1 MHEPQGSC
9 SHCSPETVSASKL
22 FFCASPSSR
31 LWTVC
36 LCRFPTFQFGRCA
49 ALQSVALPG
58 GNHVKS
64 ECRLCPQSP
73 ATERAAS
80 PVIPRRSLRSFL
92 VSFVRFYKAQA
103 KDTCILMLHKKCS
116 SVIKQIHTSEIDG
129 MKLKGTDPKTWSL
142 KVNLSSLNIYSQVY
156 LTSVLRLDLMWYF
169 RLIVPFCPLLGILAS
184 WAWQQIIGFVT
195 KWKIRVSRDII

>member
-1 MHEPQGSC
+1 MS
-9 SHCSPETVSASKL
+9 TVSS
-22 FFCASPSSR
+22 
-31 LWTVC
+31 
-36 LCRFPTFQFGRCA
+36 
-49 ALQSVALPG
+49 
-58 GNHVKS
+58 
-64 ECRLCPQSP
+64 SP

-80 PVIPRRSLRSFL
+80 PVIPHRSLRSLL

-103 KDTCILMLHKKCS
+103 KGTCILMLDKKCS

-169 RLIVPFCPLLGILAS
+169 RLIVPFCTLLGILAS
-184 WAWQQIIGFVT
+184 WAWQQIIGFAT
-195 KWKIRVSRDII
+195 KWKIRVSGDII